1 MSVAELSGLCFI
13 DTNVFVYTFDDT
25 APQKREIARCWVR
38 SALLSGRGIISTQVV
53 QEFIA
58 VATRKFASPLTP
70 AEARDYLKAVL
81 APLCQHFP
89 SLAGYETALR
99 IREETGFSWYDSL
112 IVAAA
117 VETGCRW
124 LISEDLTDGRTVG
137 PVTILSPFKR

>member
-1 MSVAELSGLCFI
+1 MNVAELPGLCFL

-25 APQKREIARCWVR
+25 DPEKREMSRDWVR

-58 VATRKFASPLTP
+58 VATRKFASPLTTV
-70 AEARDYLKAVL
+70 ETRDYLKAVL

-99 IREETGFSWYDSL
+99 IREETGYSWYDSL

-117 VETGCRW
+117 VDTGCRW
-124 LISEDLTDGRTVG
+124 LISEDLADGQKVG
-137 PVTILSPFKR
+137 AVTILSPFKR

>member
-1 MSVAELSGLCFI
+1 MSVAELSGLCFL
-13 DTNVFVYTFDDT
+13 DTNVFVYTFDET
-25 APQKREIARCWVR
+25 APEKREMSRDWVR

-70 AEARDYLKAVL
+70 AETRDYLKTVL

-99 IREETGFSWYDSL
+99 IREETGYSWYDSL

-117 VETGCRW
+117 ADTGCRW
-124 LISEDLTDGRTVG
+124 LVSEDLAYGRAVG
-137 PVTILSPFKR
+137 AVTILSPFKR